1 MMPSFIGRPLK
12 DCITYCNKNGLEF
25 IVKYNSCTKDEENLT
40 DFVIKTYMEENKLI
54 IVASKFKIEV

>member
-1 MMPSFIGRPLK
+1 MMPSFTGRPLK
-12 DCITYCNKNGLEF
+12 DCIKKRKKNGLEF